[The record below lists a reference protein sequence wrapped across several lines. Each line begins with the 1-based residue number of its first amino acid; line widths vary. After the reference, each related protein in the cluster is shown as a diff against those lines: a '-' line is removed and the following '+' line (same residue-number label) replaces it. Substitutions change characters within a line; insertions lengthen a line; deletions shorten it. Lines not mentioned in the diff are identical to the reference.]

1 MTPPLHHLEDI
12 LVNARRFR
20 QVHGRWAMEGW
31 LRAFADA
38 GLIAWDP
45 EGERLELLRH
55 PTEAELTAARRDD
68 AAY

>member
-1 MTPPLHHLEDI
+1 
-12 LVNARRFR
+12 
-20 QVHGRWAMEGW
+20 MEGW
-31 LRAFADA
+31 LRAFADE